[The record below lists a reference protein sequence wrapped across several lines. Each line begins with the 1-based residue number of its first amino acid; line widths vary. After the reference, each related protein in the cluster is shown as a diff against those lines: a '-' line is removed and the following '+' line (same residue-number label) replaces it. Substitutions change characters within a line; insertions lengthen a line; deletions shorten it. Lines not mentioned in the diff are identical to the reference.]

1 MIIGAAVLGL
11 GLVSAA
17 LTRVGG
23 PDDSDTAG
31 SIARSPS
38 PTGSAADGA
47 AARRLASRVALT
59 PADWGP
65 GFIRSTRYETAPV
78 AESVVLLTCEWSSR
92 AVRAGTVAS
101 VSRSVHEVASG
112 LSATSEVR
120 VFDDEDTAQTYV
132 TDVRDGIRRCPA
144 QHRDRERWVDV
155 RTTPS
160 PQVPGFDEI
169 VAEEG
174 RQVAAEDGTRTDR
187 VYVLLTAR
195 ADATVLTASAG
206 GQTDALRKIR
216 EQAADGL
223 RKMQKR
229 LAQGPGAIAMRPAR
243 PSPSG
248 RGQGPLPGDGGVNP
262 GASRPR

>member
-1 MIIGAAVLGL
+1 M
-11 GLVSAA
+11 SAA
-17 LTRVGG
+17 LMRAGG
-23 PDDSDTAG
+23 PDGSDTAG

-38 PTGSAADGA
+38 PTGSAADRA

-101 VSRSVHEVASG
+101 VSRSVYEVASG

-120 VFDDEDTAQTYV
+120 LFDDEDTAQAYV
-132 TDVRDGIRRCPA
+132 TDVRDGIRRCPQ
-144 QHRDRERWVDV
+144 QHRDSERWVGV
-155 RTTPS
+155 HTTPS

-174 RQVAAEDGTRTDR
+174 RQVVAEDGTRTDR

-206 GQTDALRKIR
+206 GQTDALRKVR

-223 RKMQKR
+223 RKMRKR
-229 LAQGPGAIAMRPAR
+229 LAQGPGASAMHPAR
-243 PSPSG
+243 PSSSG
-248 RGQGPLPGDGGVNP
+248 RGQGPLPEEGGINP
-262 GASRPR
+262 GASRRR